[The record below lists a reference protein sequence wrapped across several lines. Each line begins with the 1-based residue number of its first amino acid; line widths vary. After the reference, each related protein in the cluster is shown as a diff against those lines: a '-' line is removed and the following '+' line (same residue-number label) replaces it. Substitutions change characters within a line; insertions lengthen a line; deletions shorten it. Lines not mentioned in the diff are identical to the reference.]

1 MTIFFIILGTFTA
14 GVGSVFV
21 ANFIAWKIMARF
33 SDYLL
38 SFAAGTLLA
47 TAFLNLIPESFE
59 ISSYSPH
66 LMSWLLAGLLFFF
79 LLDKTQLYH
88 HGHEHGMSH
97 DINELAN
104 SKVHDKN
111 HIQTEL
117 KESNKNNIWPVL
129 VIGDAIHCFGD
140 GVLIAS
146 AFIAN
151 WNLGVLTTFA
161 VLAHEIP
168 HHVGDLV
175 VVSKSLSSKRD
186 ALKKVSIAGCFAV
199 LGGIFGFVFLES
211 FIEFLPYFLILASS
225 SFIYVSLA
233 DLIPQLQKKVSIFE
247 TVRQMLWLISGVVLI
262 ATVSHLSH

>member
-1 MTIFFIILGTFTA
+1 MTIFFIILGTFIA
-14 GVGSVFV
+14 GVGSVFI

-59 ISSYSPH
+59 ISSSSSI
-66 LMSWLLAGLLFFF
+66 LMPWLLSGLLFFF

-88 HGHEHGMSH
+88 HGHEHSGSCN
-97 DINELAN
+97 IEELTKSEEHN
-104 SKVHDKN
+104 PN
-111 HIQTEL
+111 QTTH
-117 KESNKNNIWPVL
+117 KENNKNNIWSVL
-129 VIGDAIHCFGD
+129 LIGDAIHCFGD
-140 GVLIAS
+140 GILIAS
-146 AFIAN
+146 AFIAD
-151 WNLGVLTTFA
+151 WNLGVLATFA

-186 ALKKVSIAGCFAV
+186 ALKKVSTAGFFAV
-199 LGGIFGFVFLES
+199 LGGIFGFIFLET
-211 FIEFLPYFLILASS
+211 FIELLPYFLILASS

-233 DLIPQLQKKVSIFE
+233 DLIPQLQKKVSMSE
-247 TVRQMLWLISGVVLI
+247 TIKQMLWLSSGVIFI
-262 ATVSHLSH
+262 ASVSHLSH